1 MRFLGWNLTTKELV
15 EIREIL
21 VFLFFHTKA
30 SRTIFEEHHS

>member
-1 MRFLGWNLTTKELV
+1 MRFLGRNLAAKELV

-30 SRTIFEEHHS
+30 SRTFFEEHHS